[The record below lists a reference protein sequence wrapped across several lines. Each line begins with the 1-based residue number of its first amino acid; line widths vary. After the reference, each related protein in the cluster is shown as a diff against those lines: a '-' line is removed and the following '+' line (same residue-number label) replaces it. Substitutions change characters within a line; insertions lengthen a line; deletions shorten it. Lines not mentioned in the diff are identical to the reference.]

1 MSLTFIDFFAGI
13 GGGRRGLEMAGH
25 KCVGYCEI
33 DKFASASY
41 RMMHTATEEQR
52 NYIMSL
58 SSKRERKQEILKE
71 EYLNGEYFATDITKI
86 KADELPRTDLWIFG
100 APCQDFSI
108 AGKRKGLNGDRSSLI
123 REIFRLLRETREEN
137 RPQYIIYENVKGM
150 LSSNRG
156 FDFLTILTEMDEIGY
171 DAEWQLINSSN
182 YVPQNRE
189 RVYIIGHLRIRGR
202 REIFPIP
209 SGNGKNTGL
218 QGQAVN
224 TITTRTG
231 SGTTETYIVENKQHA
246 QGKVRQIGTLYPESK
261 RNKNQGR
268 IYDIDGIAPALNCM
282 EGGNRQPFIVDSNK
296 VNCINLYDKNGKER
310 PQQDRIYSPNG
321 IMPALTSQ
329 IGGRNNVAITGGR
342 IRKLTPRECFRLQ
355 GWGDEYFDRAAAV
368 NSDTRLYKQAGNG
381 MTVNVVYEIGK
392 RME

>member
-123 REIFRLLRETREEN
+123 REIFRLLRETKEED

-150 LSSNRG
+150 FSSNRG

-209 SGNGKNTGL
+209 SGNGKNTEL

-224 TITTRTG
+224 TLTTRTG
-231 SGTTETYIVENKQHA
+231 GS
-246 QGKVRQIGTLYPESK
+246 SK
-261 RNKNQGR
+261 HRSVH
-268 IYDIDGIAPALNCM
+268 C
-282 EGGNRQPFIVDSNK
+282 
-296 VNCINLYDKNGKER
+296 
-310 PQQDRIYSPNG
+310 
-321 IMPALTSQ
+321 
-329 IGGRNNVAITGGR
+329 
-342 IRKLTPRECFRLQ
+342 
-355 GWGDEYFDRAAAV
+355 
-368 NSDTRLYKQAGNG
+368 
-381 MTVNVVYEIGK
+381 
-392 RME
+392 

>member
-123 REIFRLLRETREEN
+123 REIFRLLRETKEED

-150 LSSNRG
+150 FSSNRG

-171 DAEWQLINSSN
+171 DAEWQLINSSD

-189 RVYIIGHLRIRGR
+189 RVYIVGHLRIRGR
-202 REIFPIP
+202 REVFPIP

-296 VNCINLYDKNGKER
+296 VKR
-310 PQQDRIYSPNG
+310 Q
-321 IMPALTSQ
+321 
-329 IGGRNNVAITGGR
+329 

>member
-41 RMMHTATEEQR
+41 RMMHTVTEEQR

-171 DAEWQLINSSN
+171 DAEWQLINSSD

-189 RVYIIGHLRIRGR
+189 RVYVIGHLRIRGR
-202 REIFPIP
+202 REVFPIP
-209 SGNGKNTGL
+209 SDNGKNTGL
-218 QGQAVN
+218 QGQ
-224 TITTRTG
+224 
-231 SGTTETYIVENKQHA
+231 
-246 QGKVRQIGTLYPESK
+246 VRQIGTLYPESK

-268 IYDIDGIAPALNCM
+268 IYDTDGIAPALNCM

-296 VNCINLYDKNGKER
+296 VNCINLYDENGKER

-321 IMPALTSQ
+321 IMPTLTSQ
-329 IGGRNNVAITGGR
+329 IGGRNNVAIPVLTPPITGGR

-368 NSDTRLYKQAGNG
+368 NSDTQLYKQAGNG

>member
-86 KADELPRTDLWIFG
+86 NEKDIPQFDICLAGF
-100 APCQDFSI
+100 PCQAFSL
-108 AGKRKGLNGDRSSLI
+108 AGKRQGFDDNYKGLCRGTLFMDVARI
-123 REIFRLLRETREEN
+123 CEYHKPRVIFC
-137 RPQYIIYENVKGM
+137 ENVKG
-150 LSSNRG
+150 LKIHDRG
-156 FDFLTILTEMDEIGY
+156 RTFEIIRKTFEDLGYKVFSEVLNSKDFG
-171 DAEWQLINSSN
+171 
-182 YVPQNRE
+182 VPQNRE
-189 RVYIIGHLRIRGR
+189 RIYIVAFRNDIAPEEFEFPKATDDTKRIKDIVEEKPVPAKYYLSDVYVETLRRHKAR
-202 REIFPIP
+202 HEAK
-209 SGNGKNTGL
+209 GNGFGYE
-218 QGQAVN
+218 
-224 TITTRTG
+224 IR
-231 SGTTETYIVENKQHA
+231 EW
-246 QGKVRQIGTLYPESK
+246 
-261 RNKNQGR
+261 
-268 IYDIDGIAPALNCM
+268 DGIAGAIVCGGMDRERNLLIDKRQKDLTPTTHIKGEINK
-282 EGGNRQPFIVDSNK
+282 EG
-296 VNCINLYDKNGKER
+296 
-310 PQQDRIYSPNG
+310 
-321 IMPALTSQ
+321 
-329 IGGRNNVAITGGR
+329 
-342 IRKLTPRECFRLQ
+342 IRKMTPREWARLQ

-368 NSDTRLYKQAGNG
+368 NSDTQLYKQAGNG